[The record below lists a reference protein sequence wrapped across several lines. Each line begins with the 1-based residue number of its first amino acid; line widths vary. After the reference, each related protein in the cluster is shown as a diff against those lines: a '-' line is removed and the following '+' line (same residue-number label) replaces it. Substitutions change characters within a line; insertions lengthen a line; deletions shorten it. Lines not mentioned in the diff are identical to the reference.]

1 MNTQEA
7 AALLAVAAA
16 FDNRKPDADAAM
28 AWAAALHDV
37 RFEDARDA
45 VVAHYRES
53 SDWMMPAMVTA
64 RVREQV
70 SARHRRFGPL
80 IPPASLEG
88 DTDREREWFQWAF
101 AEVSSGRAL
110 APGDVRMDDTAFH
123 KTRDLRELGINADAE
138 PRRLA
143 NPEVISACVAKIRA
157 ESTAART
164 PHRETETETDQ
175 PEGGDHA

>member
-45 VVAHYRES
+45 VVAHYRKS
-53 SDWMMPAMVTA
+53 SDWLMPAMVTA
-64 RVREQV
+64 RVSEQV

-80 IPPASLEG
+80 IPPTSLEG
-88 DTDREREWFQWAF
+88 DVDKEREWFQWAF
-101 AEVSSGRAL
+101 AEVSSGRAQT
-110 APGDVRMDDTAFH
+110 PDDVRMDNTAH
-123 KTRDLRELGINADAE
+123 YKQRDIRELGIDSDAE

-143 NPEVISACVAKIRA
+143 NPVAHLRTLRDEATTDVVASA
-157 ESTAART
+157 TA
-164 PHRETETETDQ
+164 DQ
-175 PEGGDHA
+175 NEEQ